1 MALGFQKH
9 RGWCVYSEHHFSND
23 IGRRLHQLVLYQCI
37 WAPDKRVG
45 VVWRGVPAVVFR
57 ESLRSDME

>member
-1 MALGFQKH
+1 MALGFQKQ
-9 RGWCVYSEHHFSND
+9 RGSCYYSERLFSSE